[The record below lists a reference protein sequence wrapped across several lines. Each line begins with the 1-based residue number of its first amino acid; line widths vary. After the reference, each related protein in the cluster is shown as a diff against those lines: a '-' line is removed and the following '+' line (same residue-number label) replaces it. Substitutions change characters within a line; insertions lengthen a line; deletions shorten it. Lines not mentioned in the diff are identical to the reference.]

1 MARIKA
7 DLAKTDSLFVTTK
20 TELFKQLSDG
30 KNAMLSA
37 QYEMKDF
44 ANELTL
50 KLDDSKFLMS
60 KYTDRF
66 QESENFLAAYK
77 VDLKSEM
84 DNIRYEMSK
93 RISNTDMEL
102 NMKALKD
109 LLLLKFEQIE
119 DIKEGLR
126 DVMVF

>member
-77 VDLKSEM
+77 VNLKSEM

>member
-1 MARIKA
+1 
-7 DLAKTDSLFVTTK
+7 
-20 TELFKQLSDG
+20 
-30 KNAMLSA
+30 
-37 QYEMKDF
+37 MKDF
-44 ANELTL
+44 ANELNL

-60 KYTDRF
+60 KYTEKF

-84 DNIRYEMSK
+84 DSIRYELSK

-119 DIKEGLR
+119 DMKEGLR
-126 DVMVF
+126 DVMVFQKYFYPLQTQMMIT

>member
-119 DIKEGLR
+119 DMKEGLR